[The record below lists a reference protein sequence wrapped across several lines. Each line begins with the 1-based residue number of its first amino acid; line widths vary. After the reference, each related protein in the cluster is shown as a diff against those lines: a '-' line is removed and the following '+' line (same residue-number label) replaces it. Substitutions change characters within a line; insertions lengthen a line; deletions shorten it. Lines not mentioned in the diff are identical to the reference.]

1 MAAPIHKYP
10 SPDLTIF
17 VDPLWLIPSEKYLI
31 SHALETVLT
40 DLSDEFYTQRQIDN
54 FVSNFNGLY
63 PITEYEIQQFC
74 TRLRVNTRQA
84 QLSQLVEF
92 VSLFNTVANR
102 ATNHM
107 QEMIDCL
114 HKSFEFTSGVFD
126 TEKHSE
132 NLCSAMEYAINNIR
146 RGQSIIMITG
156 SPANAECRRLV
167 EMAAQ
172 RRVKIHIL
180 FATDGR
186 YHQHNVEF
194 YKKASQR
201 LNSQFFELRRS
212 LITEMQ
218 LEGIFRSVIQPETL
232 TPQHWRTQT
241 DNPIN
246 RCLNS

>member
-10 SPDLTIF
+10 SPDLTVF
-17 VDPLWLIPSEKYLI
+17 VDPSWLIPSEKYLI
-31 SHALETVLT
+31 SHALETVLAN
-40 DLSDEFYTQRQIDN
+40 LSNEFQTQRQIDN
-54 FVSNFNGLY
+54 FVDNFNGLY

-74 TRLRVNTRQA
+74 TRLRLNTRQA
-84 QLSQLVEF
+84 RLTQSVEF

-114 HKSFEFTSGVFD
+114 HKSFEFHSSEFD
-126 TEKHSE
+126 AEKHSE
-132 NLCSAMEYAINNIR
+132 NLCAAMEYAVNNIR

-156 SPANAECRRLV
+156 SPAKAECQRLV
-167 EMAAQ
+167 EMAAM

-180 FATDGR
+180 FTTDGR

-194 YKKASQR
+194 YKQATQR

-212 LITEMQ
+212 LITEIQ
-218 LEGIFRSVIQPETL
+218 LERIFRSIIQPETL
-232 TPQHWRTQT
+232 TPYWRNQA

-246 RCLNS
+246 RRLRN